1 MKFITLLL
9 FEISKAKSVLRNGR
23 EESTVKKTQMV
34 LYFALTLMVHAA
46 MAHAQSLP
54 KIRVAYTS
62 IGIQFDPVYIMKELD
77 LPRKYGV
84 DAEIL
89 FVPVSSRAIQAALAG
104 EIQFITSGGVA
115 NINANVNGADFVGLT
130 ATLNTFVFKILA
142 RPELKKPEQ
151 LKGKKVGISRLGG
164 ASDFS
169 IRYALTHWG
178 LVPDKDVAIIQVGG
192 EPEEVMALQ
201 NKAVDAVI
209 LSEPFATVATRAGA
223 SVLADLSQ
231 LGVPYTMHGFGARK
245 SFIQANRDV
254 VIRFMKAYLEGIYV
268 FKTKKNVAL
277 NVLKKYTR
285 LDDLSLVQVAYD
297 EMSQRLIR
305 RVPYPDREGIQTIID
320 QLAKTRPQM
329 KNLNPADFIDPSIL
343 KEIDDSGFVKKL
355 YGN

>member
-1 MKFITLLL
+1 MPRVMRLVIC
-9 FEISKAKSVLRNGR
+9 
-23 EESTVKKTQMV
+23 
-34 LYFALTLMVHAA
+34 FALMVALADAA
-46 MAHAQSLP
+46 QGQNLP
-54 KIRVAYTS
+54 KVRAAYTS
-62 IGIQFDPVYIMKELD
+62 IGIQFDPVYIMKELN
-77 LPRKYGV
+77 LPRKYGLDV
-84 DAEIL
+84 DVL

-115 NINANVNGADFVGLT
+115 NINANVTGADFVGLT
-130 ATLNTFVFKILA
+130 ATLSTFVFKIIA
-142 RPELKKPEQ
+142 SPELKKPEQ

-169 IRYALTHWG
+169 IRYALTRWG

-192 EPEEVMALQ
+192 EQEEVLALQ

-223 SVLADLSQ
+223 SMLVDLSQ

-245 SFIQANRDV
+245 SYIQANRDIT
-254 VIRFMKAYLEGIYV
+254 IRFMKAYLEGIYV
-268 FKTKKNVAL
+268 FKTNKDIAL

-285 LDDLSLVQVAYD
+285 LDDLSLVQTSYE

-305 RVPYPDREGIQTIID
+305 RVPHPDREGIQTIID

-329 KNLNPADFIDPSIL
+329 KNLNPGDFIDPSIL
-343 KEIDDSGFVKKL
+343 KEIEDSGFVKKL